1 MPRMLFLLLLTSLAP
16 LAAHAGEGS
25 PWGSQRG
32 QSAFENDYFTDP
44 AFSDNESSDYL
55 HDNRDRNEDRRRD
68 DREIGNSF
76 SGRSTKS
83 LGEIVNDQLE
93 PSSGR

>member
-25 PWGSQRG
+25 PWDSQRG
-32 QSAFENDYFTDP
+32 RSAFENDYFADP
-44 AFSDNESSDYL
+44 AFASDENSDRL
-55 HDNRDRNEDRRRD
+55 RDNRDRNEDRRRD
-68 DREIGNSF
+68 DREIGNGF
-76 SGRSTKS
+76 GGRSTKS

>member
-1 MPRMLFLLLLTSLAP
+1 MPRMLFLLLLTSFAP

-25 PWGSQRG
+25 PWGGPRG
-32 QSAFENDYFTDP
+32 SSAFENDYFADP
-44 AFSDNESSDYL
+44 AFSDNENSDRL
-55 HDNRDRNEDRRRD
+55 RDNRDRNEDRRRD
-68 DREIGNSF
+68 DHEIGNGF
-76 SGRSTKS
+76 GGRSTKS

>member
-25 PWGSQRG
+25 PWGSQG
-32 QSAFENDYFTDP
+32 GSSAFENDYFADP
-44 AFSDNESSDYL
+44 AFSDDENSDYL
-55 HDNRDRNEDRRRD
+55 RDNRDRNEDRRRD
-68 DREIGNSF
+68 DQEISNSF
-76 SGRSTKS
+76 GGRSTKS